1 MELWRDD
8 AAPVWRPAYD
18 HLSIGADHAGMAGV
32 AAALRAELA
41 EGFLPERDLVDA
53 DMTVPAAA
61 PATGFVELLE
71 FLTRHRESQQVLTAL
86 LAEHGNA
93 TGALAAGAEVASQRY
108 GDADRLAAGRAEDVA

>member
-8 AAPVWRPAYD
+8 AAPPWRSGHGY
-18 HLSIGADHAGMAGV
+18 LSIEADHAGMWGV
-32 AAALRAELA
+32 AAALRAELT
-41 EGFLPERDLVDA
+41 ESYLPERDLVDA

-61 PATGFVELLE
+61 PAAGFVELRE

-93 TGALAAGAEVASQRY
+93 TGALAAAAEVASQEYR
-108 GDADRLAAGRAEDVA
+108 DADRLAAARAEGVR

>member
-8 AAPVWRPAYD
+8 AAPAWRPAYSY
-18 HLSIGADHAGMAGV
+18 LSIEADHAGMAAV

-41 EGFLPERDLVDA
+41 ESYLPERDLVDA

-61 PATGFVELLE
+61 PAAGFVELVD
-71 FLTRHRESQQVLTAL
+71 FLTRHRASQQVLTAL

-93 TGALAAGAEVASQRY
+93 TGALAAGAEVASRRY
-108 GDADRLAAGRAEDVA
+108 GDADRLAADRTEGVA